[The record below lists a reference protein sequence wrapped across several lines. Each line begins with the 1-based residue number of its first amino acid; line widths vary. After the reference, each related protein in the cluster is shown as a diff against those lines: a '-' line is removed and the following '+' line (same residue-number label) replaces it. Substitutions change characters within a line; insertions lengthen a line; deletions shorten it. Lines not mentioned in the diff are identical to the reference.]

1 MNSIWTNL
9 LLLHGHITPRD
20 LVWRRPDMPTG
31 QPRRKL
37 AVRAGRSM
45 LASCAAVWPRL
56 VGPR

>member
-20 LVWRRPDMPTG
+20 LAWRADTPTG
-31 QPRRKL
+31 KARRKVT
-37 AVRAGRSM
+37 VRTGRSI

-56 VGPR
+56 IGLR